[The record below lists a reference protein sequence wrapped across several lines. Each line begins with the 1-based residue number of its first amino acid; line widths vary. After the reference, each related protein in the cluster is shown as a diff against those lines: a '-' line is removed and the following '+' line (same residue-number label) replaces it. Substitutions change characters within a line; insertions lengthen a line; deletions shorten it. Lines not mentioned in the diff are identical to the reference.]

1 MATALPDLV
10 LTRRTCVSALLGA
23 ALAPRAFAQWQPPA
37 PPLPFPGMQVRDAA
51 QPVRLERVDLRT
63 EVLGHAVHS
72 RIELVFFNP
81 NGRVLEGELQFPLRE
96 GQWVAGFELDID
108 GELRPAV
115 PVEKARGQQV
125 FEDVTR
131 ARVDPALLEATEG
144 HHYKLRVYPL
154 PPQGTRRVVLN
165 VAESLD
171 RSGRL
176 VLPLRF
182 AERLARLD
190 VAVQLA
196 GVAPEQVGVSLTGLA
211 ESALQRSA
219 WGQGGARLAMQLD
232 DARGTPE
239 LVLQLPPRDTP
250 LVATQAFGAQT
261 YFYAELPVSL
271 REAPRAAPRRLA
283 LLWDASGSGASRD
296 HGREFAVLDACFAAW
311 SSLDVELKVGR
322 DVAEPVQRFS
332 VREGRWDTLRRV
344 LETLAYD
351 GATNLPALVDTRGAD
366 LALLFSDGLSNWG
379 TTGTLAPSA
388 TPLYAVA
395 DAGGA
400 DTVRLR
406 QLAER
411 SGGEWL
417 DLGALSPARVLQALR
432 TRKPRLLQLRSHGAR
447 QLVAASPYVTSGQLA
462 FAGVLDAADAEV
474 VLEFETADGRSER
487 RSVKVEASASAGGST
502 QAAQR
507 WAALRLAEL
516 EGEHEERRGEIRRLG
531 KAFGLVSRET
541 SLIVLDTL
549 ADYVRFDIEPPAS
562 LRAAYERS
570 LAQVQQQRRRSQ
582 SQHLD
587 RVAARF
593 AEQVAWWE
601 KVFPKDLPPPPKLA
615 PEQEQD
621 LRAGALGRQE
631 MWAGPAR
638 EPSPRPAAAAAPMLA
653 ERSRM
658 AGNASADAAERKSK
672 ADTSPGQGAPATAI
686 RLAPWA
692 PDSAYARRLRA
703 APPEAVYQRYLD
715 ERPDHANSTAFFLDA
730 ADVLFARQR
739 PALAMRVLS
748 NLAEMDLQNRHILR
762 VLAYRLLQAKAP
774 QLAIPVLRTVQRLSP
789 TEPQSFRDLGLAH
802 AEAGEDQAAV
812 DQLWQVVFQPWDA
825 RFPDIDL
832 TALAEM
838 NMVIARAERR
848 RKPVDTRELDRRLLR
863 NLPLDLRITLAWDAD
878 NTDIDLWVTDP
889 NGEKVYYGHRL
900 SHQGGRISRDVT
912 GGYGPEEFA
921 LRVAKPGRYLVQAQF
936 YGHRQQVVAPAT
948 TLMLRLST
956 GFGRADQKDELV
968 TLRLAGAAEMVTV
981 GSFEVGA

>member
-1 MATALPDLV
+1 MATALPDLNV
-10 LTRRTCVSALLGA
+10 SRRTCVSALLGA
-23 ALAPRAFAQWQPPA
+23 ALVPRAFAQSQPPTPA
-37 PPLPFPGMQVRDAA
+37 WPFPRMQVRDAA
-51 QPVRLERVDLRT
+51 QPVRLDRVDLRT

-131 ARVDPALLEATEG
+131 ARVDPALLEVTEG

-154 PPQGTRRVVLN
+154 PPQGTRRVVLQI
-165 VAESLD
+165 AESLD

-182 AERLARLD
+182 ADRLARL
-190 VAVQLA
+190 ALSVQVA
-196 GVAPEQVGVSLTGLA
+196 GVAPDQVGVALA
-211 ESALQRSA
+211 GMAEQALQRAA
-219 WGQGGARLAMQLD
+219 WGQDGTRLDLQVD
-232 DARGTPE
+232 EARGTPE
-239 LVLQLPPRDTP
+239 LTLQLPRRETP
-250 LVATQAFGAQT
+250 LVATQHLAGQT
-261 YFYAELPVSL
+261 YFYAELPVAL
-271 REAPRAAPRRLA
+271 RVAPRAAPRRVA
-283 LLWDASGSGASRD
+283 LLWDASGSGAKRD
-296 HGREFAVLDACFAAW
+296 HGREFALLDAYFAQLGHAE
-311 SSLDVELKVGR
+311 VELKVGR
-322 DVAEPVQRFS
+322 DTVEPVQRFS
-332 VREGRWDTLRRV
+332 VREGRWEPLRRV
-344 LETLAYD
+344 LQALAYD
-351 GATNLPALVDTRGAD
+351 GASNLPALVDTRGAD
-366 LALLFSDGLSNWG
+366 LALLVSDGLSNWG
-379 TTGTLAPSA
+379 AATPLAPSA
-388 TPLYAVA
+388 VPLYALA
-395 DAGGA
+395 DAEGA
-400 DTVRLR
+400 DTARLR

-411 SGGEWL
+411 SGSEWL
-417 DLGALSPARVLQALR
+417 DLGALTPAQALQALR
-432 TRKPRLLQLRSHGAR
+432 TRKPRLLGLSSTGAR
-447 QLVAASPYVTSGQLA
+447 QLVAASPYASAGHIA
-462 FAGVLDAADAEV
+462 FGGVLTSPEADV
-474 VLEFETADGRSER
+474 VLEFEAADGRLER
-487 RSVKVEASASAGGST
+487 RRVSVVAASGAGST

-516 EGEHEERRGEIRRLG
+516 EGDHDEHRGEVRRLG

-541 SLIVLDTL
+541 SLIVLDAL
-549 ADYVRFDIEPPAS
+549 ADYVRFEIEPPAS
-562 LRAAYERS
+562 MRAAYERA
-570 LAQVQQQRRRSQ
+570 LAQAQQQRRVSR

-593 AEQVAWWE
+593 ADQVAWWQQT
-601 KVFPKDLPPPPKLA
+601 FPKDLPPPPKPA
-615 PEQEQD
+615 QDEAVRQES
-621 LRAGALGRQE
+621 AGAASGLGRQE
-631 MWAGPAR
+631 MIANRLAP
-638 EPSPRPAAAAAPMLA
+638 PAAAMPALAPGMAARA
-653 ERSRM
+653 RE
-658 AGNASADAAERKSK
+658 AGDDAQRKSK
-672 ADTSPGQGAPATAI
+672 ADAPGQGQTATAI

-715 ERPDHANSTAFFLDA
+715 ERPDHTNSTAFFLDA
-730 ADVLFARQR
+730 ADVLFAKQR

-748 NLAEMDLQNRHILR
+748 NLAEMDLQNRHVLR
-762 VLAYRLLQAKAP
+762 VLGYRLLQAKAP
-774 QLAIPVLRTVQRLSP
+774 QLAVPVLRTVQRLSP
-789 TEPQSFRDLGLAH
+789 NEPQSYRDLGLAH

-812 DQLWQVVFQPWDA
+812 DQLWHVVANPWDG

-832 TALAEM
+832 TALAEL
-838 NMVIARAERR
+838 NMVVARAERR
-848 RKPVDTRELDRRLLR
+848 RRPVDTRDIDRRLLR

-921 LRVAKPGRYLVQAQF
+921 LRVAKPGRYVVQAQF

-981 GSFEVGA
+981 GSFEVAG